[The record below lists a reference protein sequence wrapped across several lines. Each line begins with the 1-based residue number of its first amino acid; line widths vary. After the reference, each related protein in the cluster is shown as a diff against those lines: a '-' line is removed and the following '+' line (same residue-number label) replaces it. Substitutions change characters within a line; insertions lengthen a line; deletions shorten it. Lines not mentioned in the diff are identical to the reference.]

1 MTKGPSATNLIRFT
15 AFSFA
20 GGCFGTVVSMPASSY
35 LCESRLGWP
44 SVFYLFGGLGVLWFV
59 AWALLVHDGPDVH
72 PSISPQEKQF
82 LQVTGDTP

>member
-1 MTKGPSATNLIRFT
+1 
-15 AFSFA
+15 
-20 GGCFGTVVSMPASSY
+20 MPVSSY

-72 PSISPQEKQF
+72 PRISPQEKMF
-82 LQVTGDTP
+82 LQVTRDTPFKLSLQVL

>member
-1 MTKGPSATNLIRFT
+1 
-15 AFSFA
+15 
-20 GGCFGTVVSMPASSY
+20 MPVSSY

-72 PSISPQEKQF
+72 PRISPQEKLF
-82 LQVTGDTP
+82 LQVTRDTPFKLREGPLEHLSAKLITDGQFG

>member
-1 MTKGPSATNLIRFT
+1 
-15 AFSFA
+15 
-20 GGCFGTVVSMPASSY
+20 MPVSSY

-72 PSISPQEKQF
+72 PRISPQEKLF
-82 LQVTGDTP
+82 LQVTRRYSVTRAVNGISSPDKAYTST